1 MKKSYLMIL
10 QEQLNDATEEK
21 IIVDVSA
28 LVNLFPKCQH
38 DQCFKKIKNVKPKFV
53 GSCASIHWEC
63 EDSHKDVWYS
73 ANPRS
78 FNILNINIQLQR
90 TMELYQHK
98 YIYTQL

>member
-63 EDSHKDVWYS
+63 EDSHKGVWYS